1 MAFRLRE
8 GCERQDVANGRDV
21 DGMVSQECFTAIK
34 RAASDSIRN
43 PMGFGMEFI
52 ELSVHVLIHREMET
66 KDFVGFGVGCWVK
79 SFGSDGLRT
88 GESNR
93 FRGIVSRRRAA
104 AGVEFP
110 CKKMDGG
117 LG

>member
-1 MAFRLRE
+1 MIRE
-8 GCERQDVANGRDV
+8 
-21 DGMVSQECFTAIK
+21 ECFTAIK
-34 RAASDSIRN
+34 RATSNSIGN
-43 PMGFGMEFI
+43 LVGFGMEFI

-66 KDFVGFGVGCWVK
+66 KDFVGFGGGCWVK
-79 SFGSDGLRT
+79 GFGSIGLWT

-93 FRGIVSRRRAA
+93 FGRIVGRGRLAT
-104 AGVEFP
+104 GVEFP